1 MLLVSIAGGWSRV
14 VGSGASEIGHLVA
27 SVSTLVL
34 CALSWLLVSVLI
46 PWVGGGNVRLG
57 GFIVRPWVS
66 WLIVPC
72 GSGVAFRLLRS
83 PATVGGLLGGVIRA
97 STFLRTIAW
106 LSRSLVFGLRERG
119 TSVLRYLVAG
129 ISTLILSWL
138 NSLDDS
144 DCESSHCDFSKHERK
159 FIYYKDKEKF
169 ENYRFN

>member
-14 VGSGASEIGHLVA
+14 ISGGTSEIGHLVA
-27 SVSTLVL
+27 SISTLVL
-34 CALSWLLVSVLI
+34 RTLSWLLVSVLL

-66 WLIVPC
+66 WLIVPR